1 MQPPLYPSRP
11 LESQPQ
17 PYNPSGYP
25 QRTPEWITPQ
35 QIKAILSIAL
45 YNFLVFAIFFAGI
58 LLSIIITDPGNVAK
72 FPLIFVGLFGNLLT
86 SIGMIVYAKKF
97 KQYDKELETI
107 FVLSIVGIFI
117 PFCSLVA
124 AILFIIKIRK
134 YNTGK

>member
-11 LESQPQ
+11 LGSQPQ

-45 YNFLVFAIFFAGI
+45 YNFLAFAMLFAGI
-58 LLSIIITDPGNVAK
+58 CIIPTDFYDVAK
-72 FPLIFVGLFGNLLT
+72 YTIIFVGLFSNLLT
-86 SIGMIVYAKKF
+86 SIWMIVYAKKF

-107 FVLSIVGIFI
+107 SVLSIVGIFI
-117 PFCSLVA
+117 PFCSLAA
-124 AILFIIKIRK
+124 AILFVIKIRK